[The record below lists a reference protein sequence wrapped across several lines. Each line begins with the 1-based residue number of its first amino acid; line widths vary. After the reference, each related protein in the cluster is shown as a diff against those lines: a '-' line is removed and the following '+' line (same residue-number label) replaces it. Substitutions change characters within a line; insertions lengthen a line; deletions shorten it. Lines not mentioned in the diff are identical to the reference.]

1 MNNMNGIISEAKRI
15 FNTELDIK
23 DTLDGS
29 NRAVSFYANAKARI
43 AEEKEKSESLK
54 LEQASSKIVT
64 GDELRRFFDRNYDME
79 HPVEEPNVQQVEEK
93 QSQDRDEEQR

>member
-29 NRAVSFYANAKARI
+29 NRAVSFYANAK
-43 AEEKEKSESLK
+43 
-54 LEQASSKIVT
+54 Q
-64 GDELRRFFDRNYDME
+64 ELQKKRRK
-79 HPVEEPNVQQVEEK
+79 VKV
-93 QSQDRDEEQR
+93 

>member
-43 AEEKEKSESLK
+43 AEEKEKR
-54 LEQASSKIVT
+54 A
-64 GDELRRFFDRNYDME
+64 
-79 HPVEEPNVQQVEEK
+79 
-93 QSQDRDEEQR
+93 

>member
-43 AEEKEKSESLK
+43 AEEKENREN
-54 LEQASSKIVT
+54 LEFKQDSSKIVT
-64 GDELRRFFDRNYDME
+64 GEELRRFFDRNYDMN
-79 HPVEEPNVQQVEEK
+79 HIPEETQQKAQEQGSSTREE
-93 QSQDRDEEQR
+93 R

>member
-43 AEEKEKSESLK
+43 AEEKENREN
-54 LEQASSKIVT
+54 LEFKQDSSKIVT
-64 GDELRRFFDRNYDME
+64 GEELRRFFDRNYDMN
-79 HPVEEPNVQQVEEK
+79 HIPEETQQKATLYNLKNKGGV
-93 QSQDRDEEQR
+93 R